1 MKKTLDFE
9 KIPARS
15 LIIFYINV
23 IESLFILIG
32 TIILFYVV
40 ARPIL
45 FYATPYLNDIN
56 LKEKSG
62 NELTDILVESNLAEY
77 DKKTNVLST
86 VDSLYSSFV
95 YKNIKYCY
103 ESYKDIYKENLDEYG
118 YETKLD
124 FFNSVEEINY
134 QNDNLGYFYTEYI
147 IGKLDVNGDLI
158 INIDD
163 SNKYNYFIY
172 EVLDIDE
179 EGNKFFEYD
188 KNDLSI
194 YPHLKLYVCRYLF
207 QYHLMD
213 VSYSTLR
220 DTDNE
225 FYNYFKDRYKE
236 AGNYLLMYSDYEEN
250 LSLYNNLYDK
260 TELNLLSTSILSYVG
275 SLFIFSFIIPLCF
288 KDKETLSLKLFK
300 CKRLNKKDKATYL
313 NYFLDGLKSFLYN
326 FYTLLFSL
334 FIFGGTN
341 LLNIHF
347 LEIGVFTFNSL
358 HIILLSLIVN
368 MISLLILL
376 IKKNSQGLFSLITKT
391 KYFENILI
399 KKI

>member
-32 TIILFYVV
+32 TIILFYAV

-103 ESYKDIYKENLDEYG
+103 ESYKEIYKENLDEYG

-179 EGNKFFEYD
+179 EGSKFFEYD

-194 YPHLKLYVCRYLF
+194 YPHLKLDVCRYLF

-260 TELNLLSTSILSYVG
+260 IELNLLSTSILSYVG

-300 CKRLNKKDKATYL
+300 CKRLNKEDKSTYL

-358 HIILLSLIVN
+358 HLILLSLIVN
-368 MISLLILL
+368 TISLLILL

>member
-32 TIILFYVV
+32 TIILFYAV

-179 EGNKFFEYD
+179 EGSKFFEYD

-194 YPHLKLYVCRYLF
+194 YPHLKLDVCRYLF

-260 TELNLLSTSILSYVG
+260 TELNLLSTSILSYIG

-300 CKRLNKKDKATYL
+300 CKRLNKKDKSTYL

-347 LEIGVFTFNSL
+347 L
-358 HIILLSLIVN
+358 
-368 MISLLILL
+368 
-376 IKKNSQGLFSLITKT
+376 
-391 KYFENILI
+391 
-399 KKI
+399 

>member
-32 TIILFYVV
+32 TIILFYAV

-45 FYATPYLNDIN
+45 FYATPYLNGIN

-103 ESYKDIYKENLDEYG
+103 ESYKEIYKENLDEYG

-179 EGNKFFEYD
+179 EGSKFFEYD

-194 YPHLKLYVCRYLF
+194 YPHLKLDVCRYLF

-300 CKRLNKKDKATYL
+300 CKRLNKKDKSTYL

-347 LEIGVFTFNSL
+347 LEVGVFTFNSL
-358 HIILLSLIVN
+358 HLILLSLIVN

>member
-9 KIPARS
+9 KIPARC

-32 TIILFYVV
+32 TIILFYAV

-45 FYATPYLNDIN
+45 FYATPYLNGIN

-103 ESYKDIYKENLDEYG
+103 ESYKEIYKENLDEYG

-179 EGNKFFEYD
+179 EGSKFFEYD

-194 YPHLKLYVCRYLF
+194 YPHLKLDVCRYLF

-300 CKRLNKKDKATYL
+300 CKRLNKKDKSTYL

-347 LEIGVFTFNSL
+347 LEVGVFTFNSL
-358 HIILLSLIVN
+358 HLILLSLIVN